1 MKYAFF
7 NPLIMGIDTI
17 PDDMFERIKKLAEKL
32 HERTDLN
39 DAGNNELSV
48 RGGQQIQ
55 VLPNDAS
62 INVDWLVE
70 FLEEQLIQ
78 YIQQVKTQSMLPDMD
93 YVDVK
98 VTSIWTIKQNSG
110 EYQAMHNHP
119 AGHLSGNMYIDM
131 PTLAENS
138 TNIDSN
144 ILFKFPVEKDVTKF
158 ILQDGWCYRP
168 EAKNILIF
176 PSYVSHLVYP
186 WKGTGN
192 RTVMA
197 FDAILIPK
205 AIDGTKT
212 SN

>member
-7 NPLIMGIDTI
+7 NPLIMGIDKM
-17 PDDMFERIKKLAEKL
+17 PDDTFEKVKKLAEKL

-39 DAGNNELSV
+39 DAGNEDLSV
-48 RGGQQIQ
+48 RGGQQVQ
-55 VLPNDAS
+55 VLPNDAT

-70 FLEEQLIQ
+70 FLEEQLTQ
-78 YIQQVKTQSMLPDMD
+78 YVEQVRTQSMLPDMD
-93 YVDVK
+93 YVQVK
-98 VTSIWTIKQNSG
+98 VTSIWTIKQSTG
-110 EYQAMHNHP
+110 QYQAMHNHP
-119 AGHLSGNMYIDM
+119 AGHISGNMYLETPVLSDDSTRID
-131 PTLAENS
+131 N
-138 TNIDSN
+138 N

-168 EAKNILIF
+168 EEKDILVF

-186 WKGTGN
+186 WQGTGN

-197 FDAILIPK
+197 FDAVLIPK
-205 AIDGTKT
+205 ALDGTKT

>member
-1 MKYAFF
+1 
-7 NPLIMGIDTI
+7 MGIDKMS
-17 PDDMFERIKKLAEKL
+17 DEMFEKIKKLAEKL

-39 DAGNNELSV
+39 DAGNEDLSV

-55 VLPNDAS
+55 VLPNDAT
-62 INVDWLVE
+62 IEIDWLVE
-70 FLEEQLIQ
+70 FLEDYLTQ

-93 YVDVK
+93 YVQVK
-98 VTSIWTIKQNSG
+98 VTSIWTIKQNPG
-110 EYQAMHNHP
+110 QYQAMHNHP
-119 AGHLSGNMYIDM
+119 AGHISGNMYLET
-131 PTLAENS
+131 PVLAEGS
-138 TNIDSN
+138 TKIDNN

-168 EAKNILIF
+168 EVKDILIF

-186 WKGTGN
+186 WQGTGN

-197 FDAILIPK
+197 FDAVLTPK
-205 AIDGTKT
+205 VANGAET